1 MTDSIE
7 RAPSGRA
14 KCRACRQPVAK
25 DELRFGE
32 VVPNPYG
39 EGEAHFWYHLRCAAL
54 RLPEKFNE
62 ALKASSDVPGETSEL
77 LSKVAANAQ
86 RHARL
91 VNVMRADRAPTGRA
105 RCQSC
110 REGID
115 KGAWRIVLERMDEG
129 ISSSAGFLHVRC
141 AAQEMGQAELFER
154 LQYCEPPLTAEERS
168 DLVAQTQ

>member
-54 RLPEKFNE
+54 RLPEKMSA
-62 ALKASSDVPGETSEL
+62 ALTASSEVSADTSEL
-77 LSKVAANAQ
+77 LERIAANALK
-86 RHARL
+86 HAKL
-91 VNVMRADRAPTGRA
+91 PNVMRADHAPTGRA
-105 RCQSC
+105 RCQGC
-110 REGID
+110 REGIE
-115 KGAWRIVLERMDEG
+115 KGAWRVVLERMDEG
-129 ISSSAGFLHVRC
+129 ISSGGGFMHVRC
-141 AAQEMGQAELFER
+141 AAQEMGGTDLLER
-154 LQYCEPPLTAEERS
+154 LQYCEPPLSAE
-168 DLVAQTQ
+168 DLAEVVAQAQ